1 VKVLTPFKVGTIAVT
16 LFLSGSA
23 LSGALSEAQ
32 LQQFGQGADT
42 DVIIIL
48 RDQVATVPAVRGGLE
63 ARAAAL
69 AAAQVPLQA
78 ELRGAQAT
86 RVHGFQLINALSARV
101 SKAEISRLAVHP
113 LVAAV
118 VPDRT
123 LHAVKHGN
131 DAAARSSGAS
141 AAGSATAA
149 SDGGLCNT
157 LEPQALQLTSAGFAD
172 PSVPQAQQVRDGNG
186 RPVTGTGVKVAFI
199 ADGLD
204 TTVAGFTRP
213 DGTPVFF
220 DYEDFSGDPAGTATA
235 GGEAFGDASSLAA
248 QDNPNGTPLLYDISQ
263 FVNAA
268 HPLPS
273 PCNIRIRGMAPGAS
287 LAGLKVF
294 SNLGLT
300 TTSTFVQAIEW
311 AVLQDKVDVINE
323 SFGGEPLPDNS
334 ADPIS
339 LADDAAV
346 AAGITVVVS
355 SGDAGTYGSIESPSS
370 DPAVIAAGAT
380 TQYRFYAQT
389 GSGVIPLLNP
399 PAYLNNNISPFSSG
413 GFSQAHARTVD
424 VVAPGDLSWALCS
437 TNATLYTDC
446 VSYAETTTPIE
457 DFGGTSEASPL
468 TAGEAALVIQAYRS
482 THGGATP
489 PPSLVK
495 TIIMSTATD
504 LGAPSSEQGA
514 GLINALGAVNA
525 ALSVGGAPLQG
536 HSVLHYPTA
545 VSATD
550 PPGTWET
557 RTFVVTNYGTTSQQ
571 LAPALQT
578 LGPAIAGGT
587 QTVMLNP
594 ASDPTFPNV
603 TGSPRAY
610 VSTTFTVPAGA
621 QHLDAAIAFQTP
633 AASSATP
640 IVYISLVDPHGRLA
654 TYSNPQ
660 GFGQGYAHVDVVKP
674 AAGVW
679 TAYLYTRIPTLAATY
694 TGPVIFNWA
703 AERYVELG
711 SVSPAWLALAPGA
724 SAQLTARFAMP
735 ANAGD
740 LAAAIRF
747 AQNGSGP
754 AQSEIPVTLRTL
766 VPIGSN
772 GGSFSGQLAGGNG
785 RAGFGPFQTFAF
797 DIPYGAR
804 NLSLSL
810 PVSDT
815 GYLLEGLLVD
825 PNGMQLSVAPNVNP
839 SDSAVVPGLQTFR
852 YDPQPGRWK
861 FILLQNYTS
870 SGNQV
875 TLPFTGTIGFYSNA
889 QVASA
894 SLPNNPFASLSAS
907 AGAVSFPIQVT
918 NNGTQTQW
926 YFTDARLRTPAVV
939 SLGTG
944 PACASPTLQG
954 ACGFTWVPP
963 ETSAVQFVAQS
974 TSPINMDVYNDVGY
988 NVGATGSPDLWA
1000 RPAGTDT
1007 VAATLFVPEVPYGP
1021 WILVPSLIGP
1031 YGPGGASTTTPVT
1044 TGAAALMK
1052 PFDAAVAS
1060 SSGNVWADLVTGSNT
1075 FNPLVLAP
1083 GQSGTITVTITPNAA
1098 QVGSTVSGYVY
1109 IDTYNETVSS
1119 GDEVVRLPYIYTVA
1133 P

>member
-1 VKVLTPFKVGTIAVT
+1 MKVLTPLKAATVGVT
-16 LFLSGSA
+16 LILSGSA
-23 LSGALSEAQ
+23 LSGALTPAQ

-42 DVIIIL
+42 DVIVIM
-48 RDQVATVPAVRGGLE
+48 RDQMAAVPPVRGGLE

-78 ELRGAQAT
+78 ELRSAQAT

-101 SKAEISRLAVHP
+101 SKAEISRLAAHP

-123 LHAVKHGN
+123 IHAIKRDTTATAGP
-131 DAAARSSGAS
+131 ASS
-141 AAGSATAA
+141 SATT
-149 SDGGLCNT
+149 DGGLCNT
-157 LEPQALQLTSAGFAD
+157 LEPEALQLTNAAFAN
-172 PSVPQAQQVRDGNG
+172 SSRPQAQQVRDGNG
-186 RPVTGTGVKVAFI
+186 QLVTGKGVKVAYI

-204 TTVAGFTRP
+204 PTVAGFTRP

-220 DYEDFSGDPAGTATA
+220 DFQNFSGDPAGTPTG
-235 GGEAFGDASSLAA
+235 GGEAFGDASSIAA
-248 QDNPNGTPLLYDISQ
+248 QDNPDGTPLIFDISQ
-263 FVNAA
+263 FVNAT

-273 PCNIRIRGMAPGAS
+273 PCDIRIRGMAPGVS
-287 LAGLKVF
+287 LAGLNVF

-311 AVLQDKVDVINE
+311 AVLHDKVDVLNE

-346 AAGITVVVS
+346 AAGVTVVVS
-355 SGDAGTYGSIESPSS
+355 TGDAGTYGSIESPSS

-389 GSGVIPLLNP
+389 GSGVMPLLNP
-399 PAYLNNNISPFSSG
+399 PAYLDNNIAAFSSG
-413 GFSQAHARTVD
+413 GFAQTQARTVD
-424 VVAPGDLSWALCS
+424 VVAPGDSGWALCS
-437 TNATLYTDC
+437 TNPTLFTDC
-446 VSYAETTTPIE
+446 VSYASTATPIE
-457 DFGGTSEASPL
+457 SFGGTSEAAPL
-468 TAGEAALVIQAYRS
+468 TSGEAALVIQAYRS

-489 PPSLVK
+489 SPALVK

-514 GLINALGAVNA
+514 GLINALAAVNA
-525 ALSVGGAPLQG
+525 ALSVGGSGGWPKAQG
-536 HSVLHYPTA
+536 QSVVHYP
-545 VSATD
+545 SATNATD
-550 PPGTWET
+550 LPGTWET
-557 RTFVVTNYGTTSQQ
+557 RSFVLTNYGTTTQHLS
-571 LAPALQT
+571 PALQT
-578 LGPAIAGGT
+578 LGPAIAGAT
-587 QTVMLNP
+587 QTVMLDP
-594 ASDPTFPNV
+594 ASLPTFPNV

-610 VSTTFTVPAGA
+610 TTQTFTVPAGA

-633 AASSATP
+633 AASSPTP
-640 IVYISLVDPHGRLA
+640 IVYLTLVDPSGRQA
-654 TYSNPQ
+654 NYSVPQ

-679 TAYLYTRIPTLAATY
+679 TAYLYTRIPTLAASY
-694 TGPVIFNWA
+694 TGPVVFSWA
-703 AERYVELG
+703 AERFVDLG
-711 SVSPAWLALAPGA
+711 SVYPAALNLAPGA
-724 SAQLTARFAMP
+724 SAVLTARFAMP
-735 ANAGD
+735 ANPGD

-747 AQNGSGP
+747 AQGSNSA

-766 VPIGSN
+766 VPIGKN
-772 GGSFSGQLAGGNG
+772 GGTFSGELLGGNG

-825 PNGMQLSVAPNVNP
+825 PNGMQLSVEPNVDP
-839 SDSAVVPGLQTFR
+839 SGATVVPGLQMFR
-852 YDPQPGRWK
+852 YNPQPGRWR

-875 TLPFTGTIGFYSNA
+875 SLPFTGTIGFYSNA

-894 SLPNNPFASLSAS
+894 SLPNNPFGSLSVAT
-907 AGAVSFPIQVT
+907 GAVTFPIQVT
-918 NNGTQTQW
+918 NNSKLTQW
-926 YFTDARLRTPAVV
+926 YFADARLRTATVV

-944 PACASPTLQG
+944 PFCASPTLQG

-963 ETSAVQFVAQS
+963 EASAVQFVAQS
-974 TSPINMDVYNDVGY
+974 SSPVNMDVYNDVGY

-1021 WILVPSLIGP
+1021 WILVPSLVGP
-1031 YGPGGASTTTPVT
+1031 YGPSGASTSTPVT
-1044 TGAAALMK
+1044 TAAAALMQ

-1060 SSGNVWADLVTGSNT
+1060 TSGDIWADLVTGTST
-1075 FNPLVLAP
+1075 FNPLVLGP

-1098 QVGSTVSGYVY
+1098 QVGSTVRGYLY
-1109 IDTYNETVSS
+1109 IDTFNETVNS
-1119 GDEVVRLPYIYTVA
+1119 GDEVVRLPYSYTVA